1 MTLTV
6 VRLVQESSA
15 PREIIRPRP
24 FCGAK
29 ESGGAVAFG
38 SCEPRWWGY
47 WARRCWWRLP
57 PGSYLLP
64 QFTSLLKVVALRLAF
79 RFDSSASL
87 ATVGVMLHERI
98 ARLRVAAGL
107 GQRELCRLAGLNPT
121 FLSRA
126 RVSSQ
131 MVPRADL
138 VVAIA
143 HVLGT
148 TADWLVAGH
157 GEAPT
162 DAAVV
167 AAVRAARVRSSSIKA
182 A

>member
-1 MTLTV
+1 MRTKMVGLLGAAM
-6 VRLVQESSA
+6 LVA
-15 PREIIRPRP
+15 PT
-24 FCGAK
+24 
-29 ESGGAVAFG
+29 
-38 SCEPRWWGY
+38 
-47 WARRCWWRLP
+47 ARFVPAPTIHQPTQR
-57 PGSYLLP
+57 
-64 QFTSLLKVVALRLAF
+64 VALRLAF

-126 RVSSQ
+126 RVSSH